1 MSQILLKHQVFNL
14 KLEIIKDSV
23 FMVAQIY
30 KVNAGYGYTPIDYFI
45 LHNGEF
51 KIDGFKS
58 NIINLFIDS
67 GLFECSYDSKL
78 NIQTFKFN
86 SETMLKM
93 V

>member
-1 MSQILLKHQVFNL
+1 MSQILVKHRYFDL
-14 KLEIIKDSV
+14 KLEIIRDSV
-23 FMVAQIY
+23 FIIAQIY
-30 KVNAGYGYTPIDYFI
+30 KVSTGNRYTPIDYVI